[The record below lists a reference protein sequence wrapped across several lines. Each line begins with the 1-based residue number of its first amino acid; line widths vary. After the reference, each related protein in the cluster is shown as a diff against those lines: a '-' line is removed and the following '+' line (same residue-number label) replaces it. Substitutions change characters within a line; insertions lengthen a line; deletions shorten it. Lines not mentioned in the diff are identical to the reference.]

1 MKKLEAFIER
11 NPLLALG
18 VTAAALIVGYA
29 FMTKRSD
36 QSTVSAVAELISRN
50 VASAVTDTVGGTIN
64 GVVTGV
70 TDKVAPWSQNNV
82 IYADFVNPI
91 VRSIPGTSKDATLGT
106 AIYDWTH
113 DEYGKPTRIGHWL
126 DGLILN

>member
-11 NPLLALG
+11 NPLIALG

-36 QSTVSAVAELISRN
+36 QSTTSAVAELISRN
-50 VASAVTDTVGGTIN
+50 VASAVTDTIGGAVN

-91 VRSIPGTSKDATLGT
+91 VRSIPGTNKDATLGT